1 MPRPLRTLTQLWI
14 QVQNEAIK
22 AALQPF
28 TLQGAFGKLL
38 DCDVNTIADVN
49 WLSFEMSDL
58 MASKALLPTLTY
70 IFHAL
75 EPLFDGRP
83 TLLVLDEAWLFL
95 GHGAFAAKIKDW
107 LKTLRRKNV
116 GVVFATQ
123 SLADIA
129 ASSIAP
135 SLIESC
141 PTKIYLPSPGALDP
155 ETAALYGRFG
165 LNAQQLQLIGTA
177 IPKREYYFTC
187 PDGNRLI
194 DLGLG
199 PVALSVVGSNGKN
212 DQALMSQLLAA
223 HGRAGFAEAFFRAKG
238 QAEIAEALGRQ
249 RRDAA

>member
-1 MPRPLRTLTQLWI
+1 MAT
-14 QVQNEAIK
+14 K
-22 AALQPF
+22 AALQP
-28 TLQGAFGKLL
+28 
-38 DCDVNTIADVN
+38 V
-49 WLSFEMSDL
+49 
-58 MASKALLPTLTY
+58 LTY
-70 IFHAL
+70 IFRTL
-75 EPLFDGRP
+75 EKRFDGRP

-95 GHGAFAAKIKDW
+95 DQGAFAAKIREW
-107 LKTLRRKNV
+107 LKTLRKFNV
-116 GVVFATQ
+116 AVVFATQ

-129 ASSIAP
+129 RSSIAP
-135 SLIESC
+135 ALIESC
-141 PTKIYLPSPGALDP
+141 PTRIFLPNPDAYTPQISELY
-155 ETAALYGRFG
+155 AAFG

-199 PVALSVVGSNGKN
+199 PVALSVVGSNSKN